1 VSSLAYFTV
10 TGSLRAIV
18 VDYIDDGAT
27 PDISNVTCTVDFI
40 PRIPRG
46 QVVWAPGL
54 TPPQGILL
62 PSIRARF
69 DGDGTLHTIVG
80 GTGVQLLANTA
91 DIDMDQ
97 LIFDVVFSNLNFTK
111 APDDALI
118 SPFAFEAPKTGGIT
132 VDLSQLD
139 RLPPKEGL

>member
-1 VSSLAYFTV
+1 MALAFFTL
-10 TGSLRAIV
+10 TGSLRAVV
-18 VDYIDDGAT
+18 VDYVDGGTA

-40 PRIPRG
+40 PRVPRG
-46 QVVWAPGL
+46 QLVWAPGL

-62 PSIRARF
+62 APIRARF

-80 GTGVQLLANTA
+80 GTGVQLVANTA
-91 DIDMDQ
+91 EIDMDQ
-97 LIFDVVFSNLNFTK
+97 LIYDVAFSNLNFAK

-118 SPFAFEAPKTGGIT
+118 SAFAFEAPKTAVT
-132 VDLSQLD
+132 VDLAQLD

>member
-1 VSSLAYFTV
+1 MALAFFTV
-10 TGSLRAIV
+10 TGSLRAV
-18 VDYIDDGAT
+18 TVDYVDAGVA
-27 PDISNVTCTVDFI
+27 PDVVNVTCTVDFI

-46 QVVWAPGL
+46 QVVWASGL
-54 TPPQGILL
+54 VPPQGILL
-62 PSIRARF
+62 PTIRARF

-97 LIFDVVFSNLNFTK
+97 LIYDVVFSNLNFAK

-118 SPFAFEAPKTGGIT
+118 SSFAFEAPKSAVT
-132 VDLSQLD
+132 VDLSQLE
-139 RLPPKEGL
+139 RLVPKAGL

>member
-1 VSSLAYFTV
+1 MALQFFTV
-10 TGSLRAIV
+10 TGSLRAV
-18 VDYIDDGAT
+18 TVDYVDAGVA
-27 PDISNVTCTVDFI
+27 PDVVNVTCTVDFI

-46 QVVWAPGL
+46 QVVWASGL

-62 PSIRARF
+62 PTIRARF

-97 LIFDVVFSNLNFTK
+97 LIYDVSFSNINFAK

-118 SPFAFEAPKTGGIT
+118 SAFAFEAPHTATTI
-132 VDLSQLD
+132 DLSQLE
-139 RLPPKEGL
+139 RLTPKAGL